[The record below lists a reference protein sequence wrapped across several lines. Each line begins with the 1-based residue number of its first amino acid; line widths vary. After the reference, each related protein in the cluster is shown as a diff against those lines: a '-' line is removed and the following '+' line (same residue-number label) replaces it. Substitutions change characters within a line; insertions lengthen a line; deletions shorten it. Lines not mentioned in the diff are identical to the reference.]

1 VAVLSEPIKKTRAS
15 VDPLCV
21 VLGANALETRRRIT
35 AALEDS
41 AADASL
47 LAVDTAEELASLGID
62 ASTIIVIACDVD
74 RHREMAALRRLRREV
89 PGPAIVAVSPTATA
103 TGVRR
108 ALDAGADA
116 IVFEPLLES
125 TLAVTVSA
133 VGSGQSV
140 VPRAMRASVERPTF
154 SHRERQ
160 VLYYVSQGLTNAQI
174 ADELFLSES
183 TIKSHLSSAFA
194 KFGVRSRREA
204 AALFLELEQPANGRL
219 PGQVSDQ
226 IPPTPS
232 EVNE

>member
-1 VAVLSEPIKKTRAS
+1 MAVLSEPIEGTRIS
-15 VDPLCV
+15 SGPLCV
-21 VLGANALETRRRIT
+21 VAAAGAPTTQSRIA
-35 AALEDS
+35 AALEGSFADVALLEAHTPGE
-41 AADASL
+41 AA
-47 LAVDTAEELASLGID
+47 ELELGAKAIL
-62 ASTIIVIACDVD
+62 ILVCDVD
-74 RHREMAALRRLRREV
+74 LPREMATLRRLRREV

-125 TLAVTVSA
+125 TLAVTISA

-140 VPRAMRASVERPTF
+140 VPREMRASVERPAF

-160 VLYYVSQGLTNAQI
+160 VLTYVSQGLTNAQI

-204 AALFLELEQPANGRL
+204 AALFLELEQTTNGG
-219 PGQVSDQ
+219 PSGEGQEL
-226 IPPTPS
+226 IPPTPRKA
-232 EVNE
+232 

>member
-1 VAVLSEPIKKTRAS
+1 VAVLSEPIETTRAAA
-15 VDPLCV
+15 DPLCV

-35 AALEDS
+35 ATLE
-41 AADASL
+41 AGAHTPLIAIN
-47 LAVDTAEELASLGID
+47 APEELADLGVD
-62 ASTIIVIACDVD
+62 ASTIIVMACDVD
-74 RHREMAALRRLRREV
+74 RHREIAAMRRLRREV

-140 VPRAMRASVERPTF
+140 VPRTMRASVERPTF

-160 VLYYVSQGLTNAQI
+160 VLTYVSQGLTNAQI
-174 ADELFLSES
+174 ADQLFLSES

-204 AALFLELEQPANGRL
+204 AALFLELEQPAAGIL
-219 PGQVSDQ
+219 PEPTVDP
-226 IPPTPS
+226 IPSTPS
-232 EVNE
+232 EVNP

>member
-1 VAVLSEPIKKTRAS
+1 VAVLSEPISKTRAPF
-15 VDPLCV
+15 DQICV
-21 VLGANALETRRRIT
+21 VVGADAPDTRRRIA
-35 AALEDS
+35 AALESDGT
-41 AADASL
+41 AVLRVVDAP
-47 LAVDTAEELASLGID
+47 AELADLAID
-62 ASTIIVIACDVD
+62 AETIIVIACDVD

-89 PGPAIVAVSPTATA
+89 PGPPIVAVSPTATA

-116 IVFEPLLES
+116 IVFEPLLEP

-140 VPRAMRASVERPTF
+140 VPREMRASVERPAF

-160 VLYYVSQGLTNAQI
+160 VLTFVSEGLTNAQI
-174 ADELFLSES
+174 ADQLFLSES

-204 AALFLELEQPANGRL
+204 AALFLEHEGTTNGVL
-219 PGQVSDQ
+219 PGDGPEPSS
-226 IPPTPS
+226 PTPRKA
-232 EVNE
+232 